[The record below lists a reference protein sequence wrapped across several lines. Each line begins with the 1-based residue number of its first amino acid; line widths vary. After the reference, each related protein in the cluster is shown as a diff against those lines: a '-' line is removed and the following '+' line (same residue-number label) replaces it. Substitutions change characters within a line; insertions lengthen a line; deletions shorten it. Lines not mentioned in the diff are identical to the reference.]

1 MSISPTIDQEDT
13 YNRRAVSLRHS
24 LRQQNLDG
32 FLVTNPENRRYICGF
47 TGHDSG
53 ADSAGSL
60 IITGSTVILI
70 TDARYLEQ
78 AEHECPGLTI
88 QKRDGAFDPLAAS
101 LLRST
106 GAARIG
112 FEATHLTVSVYEDLL
127 QQLVGEGSDGGEGV
141 AAAPGRGPGLVSTRH
156 LVEQQ
161 RVIKDGAELRAIER
175 AVAITDETFTYLC
188 TYLKPGLSERQ
199 VAQEIERYMRELGAD
214 GLAFNSIVASGPNSA
229 LPHAI
234 PGDRVIGMGEPI
246 TIDMGARYD
255 GYCSDM
261 TRTVCLGEPDASLRT
276 LYDLVLLAQETCER
290 GLGPGLNGQQADAL
304 ARDVFRSEGREE
316 QYLHSTGHGLG
327 LEIHESPRLSK
338 FGAESLLEPG
348 MVVTIE
354 PGLYIAGVGG
364 VRIEDTAVI
373 TESGIRILTSS
384 HKRLQLP
391 R

>member
-1 MSISPTIDQEDT
+1 MSTSPTIDQEGM
-13 YNRRAVSLRHS
+13 YNRRAVSLRQS
-24 LRQQNLDG
+24 LRRQNLDAA
-32 FLVTNPENRRYICGF
+32 LVTNPENRRYLCGF

-88 QKRDGAFDPLAAS
+88 QKRDGAFAPLAAS

-106 GAARIG
+106 GATRIG
-112 FEATHLTVSVYEDLL
+112 FEATHLTVSLYEDLL
-127 QQLVGEGSDGGEGV
+127 QQLVGEGRDGGEEV
-141 AAAPGRGPGLVSTRH
+141 TAPGGDPGLVSTRN

-188 TYLKPGLSERQ
+188 TYLEPGVSEQQ

-234 PGDRVIGMGEPI
+234 PGDRVIGVGEPI

-261 TRTVCLGEPDASLRT
+261 TRTVCLGEPDPSLRT

-354 PGLYIAGVGG
+354 PGLYFAGVGG

>member
-1 MSISPTIDQEDT
+1 MSTFSTIDKVDIFG
-13 YNRRAVSLRHS
+13 NRVDRLRHT
-24 LRQQNLDG
+24 LRLQNLDAA
-32 FLVTNPENRRYICGF
+32 LVTNPENRSYLSGF
-47 TGHDSG
+47 TGYDSG

-60 IITGSTVILI
+60 IVTSGTVILI

-88 QKRDGAFDPLAAS
+88 RRRDGAFAPLAAD
-101 LLRST
+101 LLRSSGAT
-106 GAARIG
+106 GIA
-112 FEATHLTVSVYEDLL
+112 FEATHLTVSIYEDLL
-127 QQLVGEGSDGGEGV
+127 QQLSGEPP
-141 AAAPGRGPGLVSTRH
+141 APGVIDPGLLSTRN

-161 RVIKDGAELRAIER
+161 RVIKDAAELAAIER

-188 TYLKPGLSERQ
+188 TYLKPGLTERQ

-234 PGDRVIGMGEPI
+234 PGDRVIGMGELI

-261 TRTVCLGEPDASLRT
+261 TRTVCLGEPGPPLQT

-316 QYLHSTGHGLG
+316 QYLHGTGHGLG

-338 FGAESLLEPG
+338 FAADSLLEPG

-354 PGLYIAGVGG
+354 PGLYIAGEGG

-373 TESGIRILTSS
+373 TESGIRILTTS

-391 R
+391 Q